1 MYSRKT
7 KYKYFIAL
15 YVGFNGIRQEMK
27 WNFETEEDC
36 NKKLAKLNAKV
47 EASRNNPILDPFSQF
62 NRWIKYRKRVPI

>member
-1 MYSRKT
+1 
-7 KYKYFIAL
+7 
-15 YVGFNGIRQEMK
+15 MK